1 MARLTLSGVSKQFT
15 GRKHDVKALEDI
27 SLEINDGEFVMLI
40 GPSGCGKSTL
50 LNIIA
55 GLDTADRGEVWENG
69 RRVMGPGR
77 DRGVVFQ
84 DGALFPWLT
93 VQKNV
98 EFGLKQMGLPA
109 TVRAERA
116 AHVLHLVHLSRFGD
130 SYLHELSGGM
140 RQRVAIA
147 RALALE
153 PEVLLMDEPFSAL
166 DAQTREDLYQVLQEI
181 WERTRQTILFVTHN
195 VREAVCL
202 ADRVVLLSARPG
214 RIHQI
219 FPVRLGRPRFIDD
232 VDVVRLAR
240 QISCVMKDGAAQA
253 RQEEYDA
260 DWHPAE
266 AGVLRSVDGMLGDN
280 I

>member
-1 MARLTLSGVSKQFT
+1 MSKLSIRNVTRRFEGRT
-15 GRKHDVKALEDI
+15 GEVRALE
-27 SLEINDGEFVMLI
+27 EINLDVSEGEFTAII

-55 GLDTADRGEVWENG
+55 GLDRADGGQVLESG
-69 RRVMGPGR
+69 RPISGPGR

-93 VQKNV
+93 AQKNV
-98 EFGLKQMGLPA
+98 EFGLKQMGLGVKER
-109 TVRAERA
+109 TRRAEEF
-116 AHVLHLVHLSRFGD
+116 LGMVHLARFRD

-147 RALALE
+147 RALAVD

-166 DAQTREDLYQVLQEI
+166 DAQTREDLYTMLQEI
-181 WERTRQTILFVTHN
+181 WQRTRKTVVLVTHN

-202 ADRVVLLSARPG
+202 ADRVVLMSARPG
-214 RIHQI
+214 RIQEE
-219 FPVRLGRPRFIDD
+219 FPIHLARPRFVDD
-232 VDVVRLAR
+232 VNVARIAGRISEALKEGIARVRH
-240 QISCVMKDGAAQA
+240 
-253 RQEEYDA
+253 EEYDE
-260 DWHPAE
+260 DWSPAE
-266 AGVLRSVDGMLGDN
+266 SGVLRPVDGVLGDA